1 MTTVDRKDLEALVAE
16 QRESREPA
24 AEVVREDDTHLTI
37 NGHPYEVV
45 ANVREGFDFAEFAR
59 RFSTILS
66 KFDYIVGDWGF
77 EQLRLKGFYAEDRA
91 GAKQNQIDAV
101 QDYLYESCNFGCAYF
116 ILHNLDVKAAP
127 KPRRSRSRRRSG
139 GGNKPT
145 QQNQGQSRPQSK
157 QNQSAEKPAA
167 KATNGNRGGNGH
179 NRHTTNAANNKPTT
193 NSNTP
198 SNNNGNNSNNNS
210 NSTTSNGSHRRR
222 SRHSRH
228 RNNTNHPYTEERRTT
243 TQPKTDASKTVTV
256 ATGGQGRRHFTIRQ
270 KKEN

>member
-1 MTTVDRKDLEALVAE
+1 VDRKDLEALVAE

-167 KATNGNRGGNGH
+167 KATNGNVVAMGTIVTRLTQPTISQRLTAIRLAITTVITVITIVIVRHQTGVIGGVHGIH
-179 NRHTTNAANNKPTT
+179 ATVTTRITRTLRNDAP
-193 NSNTP
+193 
-198 SNNNGNNSNNNS
+198 
-210 NSTTSNGSHRRR
+210 
-222 SRHSRH
+222 RHSLRP
-228 RNNTNHPYTEERRTT
+228 TLVRR
-243 TQPKTDASKTVTV
+243 
-256 ATGGQGRRHFTIRQ
+256 
-270 KKEN
+270 